1 MKNFQLAAEIRIFV
15 TGFTISG
22 WRRRYNFF
30 RSLRIEGSGRRMKKE
45 IAALKD
51 GDWSL
56 NLEDAHYETHPE
68 EVLAE
73 SVEAIRRTKAGRY
86 VNLVTPGRLGD
97 PREWLIP
104 QLIALVK
111 YADLAVREIRYI
123 DECGCGGHVTRV
135 FR

>member
-1 MKNFQLAAEIRIFV
+1 MKID
-15 TGFTISG
+15 
-22 WRRRYNFF
+22 
-30 RSLRIEGSGRRMKKE
+30 IEVF
-45 IAALKD
+45 KD

-56 NLEDAHYETHPE
+56 NLENDYYETHPD
-68 EVLAE
+68 EVFIE
-73 SVEAIRRTKAGRY
+73 SVDAIRRTKAGHY
-86 VNLVTPGRLGD
+86 VNLVTPGGLGD

-111 YADLAVREIRYI
+111 YADLEVKEIRYI